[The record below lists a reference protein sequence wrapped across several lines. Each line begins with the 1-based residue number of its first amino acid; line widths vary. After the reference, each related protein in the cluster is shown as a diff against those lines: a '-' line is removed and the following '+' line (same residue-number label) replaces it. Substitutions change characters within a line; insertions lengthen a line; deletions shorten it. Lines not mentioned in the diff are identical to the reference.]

1 MYTMKEACE
10 LTGLSYETL
19 KFYCNEGLVPDLKR
33 DKNNRRVFEE
43 SQIQWIRG
51 LLCLRNCGMGVL
63 EMKQYMAILL
73 GPEPDIPA
81 LKAMLDEKQKALE
94 QTIAQAQESIRFIG
108 WKQAHYDAVLAGRRE
123 LFELGS
129 FEEN

>member
-19 KFYCNEGLVPDLKR
+19 KFYCNEGLVPNLQR
-33 DKNNRRVFEE
+33 DKSNRRVFDEA
-43 SQIQWIRG
+43 QIQWIRG
-51 LLCLRNCGMGVL
+51 LLCLRDCGMGVQ
-63 EMKQYMAILL
+63 EMKKYMEILL
-73 GPEPDIPA
+73 SPEPDIPA
-81 LKAMLDEKQKALE
+81 LKEILEEKQKSLE

-123 LFELGS
+123 LFEIEG
-129 FEEN
+129 E